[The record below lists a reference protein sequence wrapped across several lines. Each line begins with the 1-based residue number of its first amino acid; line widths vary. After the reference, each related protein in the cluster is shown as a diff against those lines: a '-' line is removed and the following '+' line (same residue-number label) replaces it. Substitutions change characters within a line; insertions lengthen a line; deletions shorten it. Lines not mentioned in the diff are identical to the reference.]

1 MYIDKNVNL
10 TILKHEVLCRKSF
23 VFINQFLEV
32 SHVFMMHWLI
42 LEDSSNSFMVV
53 VTVFSFTICK

>member
-1 MYIDKNVNL
+1 MCIDKNVHL

-23 VFINQFLEV
+23 AFINQFLEV